1 MAQVPMFRSQI
12 PVRAERPHGISL
24 EQHMR
29 NLQPFT
35 TPHKFNP
42 AHMTIANSLTE
53 YHTVVESVDAAF
65 NFYGERLQSDLRDF
79 RSLCSTLVLKE
90 QNEKEQWHTLCLKVM
105 RERDLAR
112 QRVLELQSTAQRS
125 SSPPDTNRPSKRVHE
140 SEEKNDV
147 PASPSRS
154 KSCESQPIFSVR
166 TSPVHSPPGSPYQFS
181 RPASVPLMSAPP
193 ELSASPTSS
202 SGSTPPS
209 SASPTTPSE
218 PPFGPPIKRRKSCE
232 APAPPPARSR
242 KPYAR
247 PVAPTDSRATIP
259 AMNPAEGGSLP
270 FEFAHVDLMYLP
282 VENNFVCRACL

>member
-1 MAQVPMFRSQI
+1 MFRSQI
-12 PVRAERPHGISL
+12 PVRAEQAQGISL
-24 EQHMR
+24 EQYMR

-35 TPHKFNP
+35 TSHKLNP
-42 AHMTIANSLTE
+42 AHTAIVNNLTE
-53 YHTVVESVDAAF
+53 HHTVVDSVDAAF
-65 NFYGERLQSDLRDF
+65 NVYGERLQADLRDF

-112 QRVLELQSTAQRS
+112 QRVLELQSAVQRS
-125 SSPPDTNRPSKRVHE
+125 SSPPDINRPAKRVHDR
-140 SEEKNDV
+140 EEKNDV
-147 PASPSRS
+147 LASPSRS
-154 KSCESQPIFSVR
+154 NSCESQPISPLR
-166 TSPVHSPPGSPYQFS
+166 ASPVHSPPGSPYQSS
-181 RPASVPLMSAPP
+181 RPASVPSMSAPP
-193 ELSASPTSS
+193 ELSPSS
-202 SGSTPPS
+202 ASTPPS

-218 PPFGPPIKRRKSCE
+218 PPLGPPIKRRKSCE
-232 APAPPPARSR
+232 ATSPVPARSR

-247 PVAPTDSRATIP
+247 PTPPNDSRATIP